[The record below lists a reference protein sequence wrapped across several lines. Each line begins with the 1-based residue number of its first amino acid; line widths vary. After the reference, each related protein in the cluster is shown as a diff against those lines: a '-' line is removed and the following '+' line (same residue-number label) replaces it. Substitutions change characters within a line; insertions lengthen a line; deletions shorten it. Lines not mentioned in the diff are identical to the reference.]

1 MSRGR
6 PKIQLLEDQPLKFKR
21 EYKNNDGTIDTWNYD
36 LTIRDN
42 GPISVEITYPKAYKS
57 PQDVLE
63 KQNEKLPLTQR
74 MYLNPINGKM
84 VGYFRAKNL
93 GLVIPIN
100 GK

>member
-6 PKIQLLEDQPLKFKR
+6 PKIQLLEDQPIKFKR
-21 EYKNNDGTIDTWNYD
+21 EYKNDDGTIDTWNYD
-36 LTIRDN
+36 LNIRDN
-42 GPISVEITYPKAYKS
+42 GPVSVEITYPKSYKS

-84 VGYFRAKNL
+84 VSYQRYNNL
-93 GLVIPIN
+93 IKE
-100 GK
+100 GKIKI